1 MTMITTHSRGPS
13 RVRLHS
19 LYWLSHLVDLGRDL
33 HASWRRRQSLRALEA
48 LPAETLKD
56 IGWPSSD
63 NKRMR
68 IAQK

>member
-1 MTMITTHSRGPS
+1 MTMILTHSRRPS

-19 LYWLSHLVDLGRDL
+19 RYWLSRLADLGRDL
-33 HASWRRRQSLRALEA
+33 HESWRRRQSLRALEA

-56 IGWPSSD
+56 IGWPSTD
-63 NKRMR
+63 NERMR